1 VLSAL
6 LKESLLWLVSGQAW
20 DANSLALCRRTN
32 LRAEFFPAVS
42 RNRSCANIQRGR
54 RFREHRLHRRARKIP
69 INFLI
74 GILFGMTVS
83 ILLRIA
89 AADVSISETGRCLFE
104 WLVRRLQTYL
114 LGRSLGQLAH
124 EGVDLRIA
132 AMALEIGE
140 NFLDPVQIRMWLHR

>member
-1 VLSAL
+1 MS
-6 LKESLLWLVSGQAW
+6 SGV
-20 DANSLALCRRTN
+20 
-32 LRAEFFPAVS
+32 AVFAS
-42 RNRSCANIQRGR
+42 TGFIGEQKNTDQ
-54 RFREHRLHRRARKIP
+54 
-69 INFLI
+69 FLDRY
-74 GILFGMTVS
+74 FVRYEAS

-104 WLVRRLQTYL
+104 WLLRRLQAYP